1 MFKAGGNHKESADS
15 KALSM
20 SPRELRLPEGA
31 NPGPAGVPSRTLFPM
46 VVTGLAIRLILV
58 GFMYPGVLQRSDLSH
73 SAPARYLYRVQRF
86 VILHKYKYARL
97 LRALRR
103 SVA

>member
-1 MFKAGGNHKESADS
+1 MFKAGENHKESADS
-15 KALSM
+15 KAH
-20 SPRELRLPEGA
+20 
-31 NPGPAGVPSRTLFPM
+31 
-46 VVTGLAIRLILV
+46 
-58 GFMYPGVLQRSDLSH
+58 PGVLQRSDLSH